1 MSRRPRMFLAALLLG
16 AARAESEALWYWPAL
31 DTPFLPETTQ
41 HLDSLRKP
49 VSENQTMVSVF
60 SGHDAHL
67 AVARD
72 GRVLGVVELERR
84 ERRRYFHP
92 GSGFDDD
99 ADGAWAR
106 ALRDARRL
114 AGVEVFDVGVYVAV
128 PTAVFPSALASIAR
142 DWYAADHHASH
153 ASLAYYDALS
163 RGYVWPLVL
172 SYDGGGNDG
181 FFAVFEPTGDL
192 SRPLRRLDAS
202 NRRWERLNLGNGYAL
217 VAELIPEVAKCAPR
231 NRRDNPGVEAYCR
244 NRTASQRDREHLAGP
259 GKMNGYASLG
269 TPNEHDVSLLT
280 QNIRDALK
288 ISLQSLDVDYAD
300 IAASA
305 QRAFEEIVA
314 DEIRGALELAGR
326 RPDALAVAGG
336 CALNVG
342 CNTAL
347 HRALA
352 LPVTIPAAPSDC
364 GIGVGALYSAQ
375 PPPLDAP
382 RDLMFA
388 GPGLFDL
395 DDLPSLAA
403 DRRAEI
409 FTDDHAL
416 ANKVAQLVAA
426 GAIVGIARGRSE
438 HGPRA
443 LGHRSLFADA
453 TSPRAKARLNRLKYR
468 EAWRPVA
475 PIVAA
480 AAAPALFEAG
490 EHWRSPHMSV
500 APRFTP
506 EACAQ
511 LPAVCHVDGT
521 ARLQSLE
528 RVDEPWVYAVLE
540 ALAELTGEPVVCNTS
555 FNRRGEPILNTAAE
569 ALSLLCE
576 EPELGYVVVEDAL
589 FEKCAACP
597 GACSDPRDDL

>member
-31 DTPFLPETTQ
+31 DTPDLPETTQ
-41 HLDSLRKP
+41 HLDALRKP
-49 VSENQTMVSVF
+49 VPENQTMVSVF

-67 AVARD
+67 AVARA

-92 GSGFDDD
+92 GFVDD

-114 AGVEVFDVGVYVAV
+114 AGVDVFDVGVYVAV
-128 PTAVFPSALASIAR
+128 PTAVFPAALASIAR

-192 SRPLRRLDAS
+192 ARPLRRLDAS
-202 NRRWERLNLGNGYAL
+202 RRWERLNLGNGYAL
-217 VAELIPEVAKCAPR
+217 VAEQIPEVAKCAPR
-231 NRRDNPGVEAYCR
+231 NRRDSPGVDAYCR

-269 TPNEHDVSLLT
+269 TPTEHDVSLLT

-288 ISLQSLDVDYAD
+288 ISLRSLDVDYAD

-342 CNTAL
+342 APARTA
-347 HRALA
+347 RS
-352 LPVTIPAAPSDC
+352 PYPSRSRRRLQ
-364 GIGVGALYSAQ
+364 IVASA
-375 PPPLDAP
+375 
-382 RDLMFA
+382 
-388 GPGLFDL
+388 
-395 DDLPSLAA
+395 S
-403 DRRAEI
+403 
-409 FTDDHAL
+409 
-416 ANKVAQLVAA
+416 
-426 GAIVGIARGRSE
+426 GRSIQRSRR
-438 HGPRA
+438 PWTRPAISCSLDRA
-443 LGHRSLFADA
+443 SL
-453 TSPRAKARLNRLKYR
+453 TWMTY
-468 EAWRPVA
+468 PVSRR
-475 PIVAA
+475 I
-480 AAAPALFEAG
+480 
-490 EHWRSPHMSV
+490 V
-500 APRFTP
+500 APRFLLTTTRWQIRWRSSSP
-506 EACAQ
+506 RAQ
-511 LPAVCHVDGT
+511 SWELRAAAAST
-521 ARLQSLE
+521 ARGPWATGASSQTRPL
-528 RVDEPWVYAVLE
+528 RV
-540 ALAELTGEPVVCNTS
+540 
-555 FNRRGEPILNTAAE
+555 RKRGSTA
-569 ALSLLCE
+569 
-576 EPELGYVVVEDAL
+576 
-589 FEKCAACP
+589 
-597 GACSDPRDDL
+597 